1 MAFDSAR
8 VFPLFSL
15 RPRRGRADQEDHGL
29 SPVPRGA
36 GGGAG
41 DLDRL
46 GDGGFFQGEGG
57 SGDLWQ
63 GSGAGIE
70 EGGRLL
76 AHAGQ
81 RQEHLDV
88 LLRREAAA
96 TAGDE
101 QPDAGGGDGS
111 Q

>member
-41 DLDRL
+41 DLDRI

-81 RQEHLDV
+81 RQEHLDSATPGSCCNS
-88 LLRREAAA
+88 RR
-96 TAGDE
+96 
-101 QPDAGGGDGS
+101 
-111 Q
+111 